1 MNQGLIKDTEIL
13 MYNGELKKIQDI
25 QIGEFVMN
33 ENNGPLLV
41 NSIINNTNE
50 LYNISHYYNDENY
63 IVNKDFILSL
73 NYKYKKNIIEY
84 NNYYSVKWFDNKS
97 IVEKS
102 VKFSYNN
109 NNKKKIKE
117 SAISYFENIKE
128 DRQVNIKVYDY
139 LNLSSKM
146 QTKLYGIKS
155 IILFA
160 KKEISYNSY
169 MMGNMEGINLYG
181 MVEDTII
188 SDKYKY
194 NSTNERFNYLAG
206 LIDGYGYNRDDK
218 YILEIPEFNSY
229 IKDLIFMIKSIS
241 LNCIYKDNMLIIY
254 GSRITKIPTKKF
266 KIQCNLNKYSNKLQ
280 VDNYG
285 IDSYYTLQFAQES
298 KYILGNCIVV
308 NGYT

>member
-1 MNQGLIKDTEIL
+1 MNNGLIKDTEIL

-25 QIGEFVMN
+25 QIGDLVMSEDN
-33 ENNGPLLV
+33 SPLKV
-41 NSIINNTNE
+41 KNIMTDVNE
-50 LYNISHYYNDENY
+50 LYNVSHYHNDENY

-73 NYKYKKNIIEY
+73 KYKFKKNIIEY
-84 NNYYSVKWFDNKS
+84 NNCFAIKWFDNKS
-97 IVEKS
+97 IIEKS
-102 VKFSYNN
+102 VKFAYNN
-109 NNKKKIKE
+109 NNKKKINK

-128 DRQVNIKVYDY
+128 DRQVNIKVCDY
-139 LNLSSKM
+139 LNLSPKM

-155 IILFA
+155 LILFA
-160 KKEISYNSY
+160 KKEIPYNSY
-169 MMGNMEGINLYG
+169 IIGNIEGINLYG
-181 MVEDTII
+181 MLENTNI

-194 NSTNERFNYLAG
+194 NSINVRFNYLAG
-206 LIDGYGYNRDDK
+206 VIDGYGYNKDDK
-218 YILEIPEFNSY
+218 YILEIPELNSY

-241 LNCIYKDNMLIIY
+241 LNCIYKDNILIIY

-266 KIQCNLNKYSNKLQ
+266 KIKCNLNKYNNKLQ

-285 IDSYYTLQFAQES
+285 IDTYYTLEFAKKS